1 MDAKRIKPGD
11 YWIDDEGAR
20 WMATEDHPDSEGYY
34 PVISIDGMIPDGI
47 VLDAIPSNR
56 INLLAAA
63 QRLGGPLT
71 PWVRRCAELE
81 EVVAVTE
88 RDRDRYRDGFKV
100 LEQKVAEL
108 KAPTRARKQ
117 PCGCVVCYCEGE
129 RCQGCGAKNCLTP
142 DCVFRLGNESKIVYA
157 RHALVD
163 RCAELEKLL
172 RSARECLD
180 VTSYLAPNTTLAA
193 LCEDINAALG
203 KEASTP

>member
-81 EVVAVTE
+81 
-88 RDRDRYRDGFKV
+88 
-100 LEQKVAEL
+100 
-108 KAPTRARKQ
+108 
-117 PCGCVVCYCEGE
+117 
-129 RCQGCGAKNCLTP
+129 
-142 DCVFRLGNESKIVYA
+142 
-157 RHALVD
+157 
-163 RCAELEKLL
+163 KLL
-172 RSARECLD
+172 RSARECLT

>member
-81 EVVAVTE
+81 
-88 RDRDRYRDGFKV
+88 R
-100 LEQKVAEL
+100 
-108 KAPTRARKQ
+108 
-117 PCGCVVCYCEGE
+117 
-129 RCQGCGAKNCLTP
+129 
-142 DCVFRLGNESKIVYA
+142 
-157 RHALVD
+157 
-163 RCAELEKLL
+163 LL
-172 RSARECLD
+172 RVARSFL
-180 VTSYLAPNTTLAA
+180 P
-193 LCEDINAALG
+193 LCIFQSEGTDMAVVIDEIDAALG
-203 KEASTP
+203 KEENDGCNTT